1 MCQNWQKLCNFTL
14 LLAKKTQG
22 LRRKQFSVC
31 SKHIVCSHCYYA
43 YSKCSPLAEHTLSDG
58 DSIAALHD
66 GTAPTGTHGV
76 TPSQSWI
83 LCILHRQCQLNASW
97 YFVTL
102 ARKTHEILVFNR
114 ISFYFTHFDTSS
126 KQHSDLFFLY
136 TSSVLS
142 RSCVR
147 EFRSTRETRNVS
159 LT

>member
-1 MCQNWQKLCNFTL
+1 M
-14 LLAKKTQG
+14 
-22 LRRKQFSVC
+22 
-31 SKHIVCSHCYYA
+31 
-43 YSKCSPLAEHTLSDG
+43 
-58 DSIAALHD
+58 HD

-97 YFVTL
+97 YFVVTL
-102 ARKTHEILVFNR
+102 ARKTHEIIVFNR

-147 EFRSTRETRNVS
+147 EFRSTRETRRNVS
-159 LT
+159 LTWWWLQRLKRRLQLRLDYDSTAIRPRYDRSTTYVTTVTTSCGLLHCGPYK